1 MKTVAQH
8 EIDNF
13 LELEKSS
20 RLLDEK
26 GLIEKENQSEI
37 SDLKTNYERLIEKYC
52 LSGDSILGN
61 FAAQISLENETAE
74 IKRARQ
80 LAEIKEKL
88 RKKKLGLL
96 SALEKDEIDQMKS
109 RIAAEEELSQ
119 NSGTNFMTKY
129 NKNPI
134 NI

>member
-1 MKTVAQH
+1 MKTFAQH

-13 LELEKSS
+13 IEFEKSS

-26 GLIEKENQSEI
+26 GMIEKEHQSEI
-37 SDLKTNYERLIEKYC
+37 SDLKTNYQRLIEKYG
-52 LSGDSILGN
+52 LSSDSILEN

-74 IKRARQ
+74 IQRARQ
-80 LAEIKEKL
+80 LSEIKEKL

-96 SALEKDEIDQMKS
+96 SALEKDEIEQMKS
-109 RIAAEEELSQ
+109 RIAAEEDFSQ
-119 NSGTNFMTKY
+119 NSDTTFMTKY
-129 NKNPI
+129 DKNTM

>member
-8 EIDNF
+8 EIDSF

-26 GLIEKENQSEI
+26 GMIVKENQSEI
-37 SDLKTNYERLIEKYC
+37 SDLESNYKRLIEKYG
-52 LSGDSILGN
+52 LSSDSILEN
-61 FAAQISLENETAE
+61 FAAQLSLENETAE
-74 IKRARQ
+74 IKRGRQ

-96 SALEKDEIDQMKS
+96 SALERDEIEQMKS

-119 NSGTNFMTKY
+119 NSDTTFMTKY
-129 NKNPI
+129 DLIYK
-134 NI
+134 

>member
-8 EIDNF
+8 EIDSF

-26 GLIEKENQSEI
+26 GMIVKENQSEI
-37 SDLKTNYERLIEKYC
+37 SDLESNYKRLIEKYG
-52 LSGDSILGN
+52 LSSDSILEN
-61 FAAQISLENETAE
+61 FAAQLSLENETAE
-74 IKRARQ
+74 IKRGRQ

-96 SALEKDEIDQMKS
+96 SALERDEIEQMKS
-109 RIAAEEELSQ
+109 RIAAEEELSP
-119 NSGTNFMTKY
+119 NSDTSFMTKY
-129 NKNPI
+129 DLIYK
-134 NI
+134 

>member
-1 MKTVAQH
+1 MKTFAQH

-13 LELEKSS
+13 IEFEKSS

-26 GLIEKENQSEI
+26 GMIEKEHQSEI
-37 SDLKTNYERLIEKYC
+37 SDLKTNYQRLIEKYG
-52 LSGDSILGN
+52 LSSDSILEN

-74 IKRARQ
+74 IQRARQ

-96 SALEKDEIDQMKS
+96 SALEKDEIEQMKS
-109 RIAAEEELSQ
+109 RIAAEEDFSQ
-119 NSGTNFMTKY
+119 NSDTTFMTKY
-129 NKNPI
+129 DKNTM